1 MPLSEFRRH
10 KWFWNEY
17 RWGMTDDL
25 LAISIATQFKSV
37 SAKSNVHPWQIK
49 HWTVQKD
56 YAWQSSK
63 LVVKP
68 VSAIRNGFMAVYNAI
83 KGMKHG

>member
-1 MPLSEFRRH
+1 MPISEFYRH

-25 LAISIATQFKSV
+25 MAISVAAQFRAA
-37 SAKSNVHPWQIK
+37 SAKSTVHPWQVK

-63 LVVKP
+63 LIVKS
-68 VSAIRNGFMAVYNAI
+68 VSAIRSGFMAVYNAI
-83 KGMKHG
+83 KGTKNA